1 MILFPGEKYGI
12 GTEESKIRYAML
24 EDMLQGD
31 SSYSMD
37 GIRDALDSVSKHN
50 FDSEF
55 ASTEWSIAYNQSTG
69 EVRYYHREVYD
80 RYYCLYNGVKTLA
93 FQAKPLGQPHTSKFR
108 KKKYRDT
115 KLEVKKWK
123 TIESQHIVRMISNI
137 T

>member
-1 MILFPGEKYGI
+1 MKSEMHI
-12 GTEESKIRYAML
+12 GTWQEEDRHFMMDDNLFHTARK
-24 EDMLQGD
+24 GT
-31 SSYSMD
+31 SS
-37 GIRDALDSVSKHN
+37 LL
-50 FDSEF
+50 
-55 ASTEWSIAYNQSTG
+55 
-69 EVRYYHREVYD
+69 
-80 RYYCLYNGVKTLA
+80 YCLYNGVKTLA

>member
-1 MILFPGEKYGI
+1 MGFYRTVFSLKRAARF
-12 GTEESKIRYAML
+12 
-24 EDMLQGD
+24 
-31 SSYSMD
+31 
-37 GIRDALDSVSKHN
+37 
-50 FDSEF
+50 FF
-55 ASTEWSIAYNQSTG
+55 
-69 EVRYYHREVYD
+69 
-80 RYYCLYNGVKTLA
+80 YCLYNGVKTLA

>member
-1 MILFPGEKYGI
+1 MGLLKIGQWGDNIESESERAGYYPIFLRRSAPERASDLFGG
-12 GTEESKIRYAML
+12 S
-24 EDMLQGD
+24 
-31 SSYSMD
+31 
-37 GIRDALDSVSKHN
+37 
-50 FDSEF
+50 
-55 ASTEWSIAYNQSTG
+55 
-69 EVRYYHREVYD
+69 
-80 RYYCLYNGVKTLA
+80 YCLYNGVKTLA

>member
-1 MILFPGEKYGI
+1 MQPE
-12 GTEESKIRYAML
+12 TDEELASVIQEATKK
-24 EDMLQGD
+24 
-31 SSYSMD
+31 
-37 GIRDALDSVSKHN
+37 ALDKLFYMHDER
-50 FDSEF
+50 F
-55 ASTEWSIAYNQSTG
+55 
-69 EVRYYHREVYD
+69 YYC
-80 RYYCLYNGVKTLA
+80 CLYNGVKTLA

>member
-1 MILFPGEKYGI
+1 MEKWDACAFKVDAEELEGRVCYGGLDLSSTTDITAFVLVFPPVD
-12 GTEESKIRYAML
+12 EEDKFCIMP
-24 EDMLQGD
+24 
-31 SSYSMD
+31 
-37 GIRDALDSVSKHN
+37 
-50 FDSEF
+50 
-55 ASTEWSIAYNQSTG
+55 
-69 EVRYYHREVYD
+69 
-80 RYYCLYNGVKTLA
+80 YCLYNGVKTLA

>member
-1 MILFPGEKYGI
+1 MSLYLPLIYLKDSIFNRLFFYFQ
-12 GTEESKIRYAML
+12 
-24 EDMLQGD
+24 D
-31 SSYSMD
+31 
-37 GIRDALDSVSKHN
+37 
-50 FDSEF
+50 
-55 ASTEWSIAYNQSTG
+55 
-69 EVRYYHREVYD
+69 
-80 RYYCLYNGVKTLA
+80 YCLYNGVKTLA

>member
-1 MILFPGEKYGI
+1 MHDYLGLEYYTGPLGGKKRILKAVSNYLKGEI
-12 GTEESKIRYAML
+12 DLTL
-24 EDMLQGD
+24 
-31 SSYSMD
+31 
-37 GIRDALDSVSKHN
+37 ALN
-50 FDSEF
+50 
-55 ASTEWSIAYNQSTG
+55 A
-69 EVRYYHREVYD
+69 
-80 RYYCLYNGVKTLA
+80 YYCLYNGVKTLA

>member
-69 EVRYYHREVYD
+69 EVRYFHREVYD
-80 RYYCLYNGVKTLA
+80 RYYS
-93 FQAKPLGQPHTSKFR
+93 F
-108 KKKYRDT
+108 
-115 KLEVKKWK
+115 
-123 TIESQHIVRMISNI
+123 IVRRL
-137 T
+137 

>member
-1 MILFPGEKYGI
+1 
-12 GTEESKIRYAML
+12 ML
-24 EDMLQGD
+24 
-31 SSYSMD
+31 
-37 GIRDALDSVSKHN
+37 
-50 FDSEF
+50 
-55 ASTEWSIAYNQSTG
+55 TG
-69 EVRYYHREVYD
+69 YTGYRECVWIV
-80 RYYCLYNGVKTLA
+80 YCLYNGVKTLA